1 MTSAQRPASAVPLVG
16 VEEEFLVVDAAR
28 GEVVPEAATV
38 VDAARPALGARVGG
52 EITKLQVETRT
63 DPCRSV
69 DDLAAQLAGGRAAVQ
84 AAAAPAG
91 LRVIASGSPVL
102 GRAVPPPITEGPRQ
116 DLGNATFRGLHDE
129 LAICA
134 VHVHVEEPDRD
145 RAVLI
150 GNHLRPHLPVL
161 IALTANS
168 PYWAERDTGYASWRS
183 VTWGRW
189 PVAGPP
195 PFLTSARQYDDHVD
209 MLLDAGALVDRGTI
223 FWDLRLSAN
232 HPTLE
237 VRVADVPV
245 TADESAALAALVRAL
260 VVVAGDAVDKG
271 DEGPRPLAELM
282 RLSYWRAARDGMG
295 GHGVDVAT
303 GRLLPAAALAER
315 LVALARPAL
324 DEAGDRARVEGW
336 LARLATGG
344 DGATRQ
350 RAAAARRDRLTDVVD
365 ELAAHTAPGVP
376 AGQVMASMTVEE
388 STSA

>member
-1 MTSAQRPASAVPLVG
+1 MATGQRTGSSVPLLG
-16 VEEEFLVVDAAR
+16 VEEEFLVVDTER

-38 VDAARPALGARVGG
+38 VDRARPALGTRVGG

-63 DPCRSV
+63 DPCRRL
-69 DDLAAQLAGGRAAVQ
+69 DDLGAQLAEGRAAVQ
-84 AAAAPAG
+84 AAARSAG

-116 DLGNATFRGLHDE
+116 DRGKATFRGLHDE

-150 GNHLRPHLPVL
+150 GNHLRQHLPVFL
-161 IALTANS
+161 ALTANS
-168 PYWAERDTGYASWRS
+168 PYWSERDTGYASWRS

-195 PFLTSARQYDDHVD
+195 PFLTSAKQYDDHVD
-209 MLLDAGALVDRGTI
+209 TLLEAGALVDRGTL
-223 FWDLRLSAN
+223 FWDLRLSTN

-237 VRVADVPV
+237 VRVADVPL
-245 TADESAALAALVRAL
+245 TAAESAAFAALVRAL
-260 VVVAGDAVDKG
+260 VVVAGNAVDRG
-271 DEGPRPLAELM
+271 DEGPGLTPELVRLA
-282 RLSYWRAARDGMG
+282 YWRAARDGMG
-295 GHGVDVAT
+295 GNGVDVTT
-303 GRLLPAAALAER
+303 GRLLPAAALAGR
-315 LVALARPAL
+315 LVELARPAL
-324 DEAGDRARVEGW
+324 DEAGDRERVEDW
-336 LARLATGG
+336 LARLATDG

-350 RAAAARRDRLTDVVD
+350 RAAAALRGRLTDVVD
-365 ELAAHTAPGVP
+365 EIATRTASGLPGR
-376 AGQVMASMTVEE
+376 EE

>member
-1 MTSAQRPASAVPLVG
+1 MTVRERPGAAVPLIG
-16 VEEEFLVVDAAR
+16 VEEEFLVVDADR

-38 VDAARPALGARVGG
+38 VDRARPTLGTRVGG
-52 EITKLQVETRT
+52 EITKLHVETRT
-63 DPCRSV
+63 DPCLSL
-69 DDLAAQLAGGRAAVQ
+69 DDLGAQLTEGRWAVQ
-84 AAAAPAG
+84 NAARSAG

-116 DLGNATFRGLHDE
+116 DRGNATFRGLHDE

-161 IALTANS
+161 LALTANS
-168 PYWAERDTGYASWRS
+168 PYWCERDTGYASWRS

-189 PVAGPP
+189 PVAGAP
-195 PFLTSARQYDDHVD
+195 PFLTSAQQYDDHID
-209 MLLDAGALVDRGTI
+209 MLLEAGALVDHGTI

-237 VRVADVPV
+237 VRVADVPI
-245 TADESAALAALVRAL
+245 TAAESVALAALVRAL
-260 VVVAGDAVDKG
+260 VVVAGQAVDTG
-271 DEGPRPLAELM
+271 DEGPKPIPDLLRLA
-282 RLSYWRAARDGMG
+282 YWRAARDGMG
-295 GHGVDVAT
+295 GHGIDVAT

-315 LVALARPAL
+315 LVELARPAL
-324 DEAGDRARVEGW
+324 DEAGDRQRVQDW
-336 LARLATGG
+336 LAWLATDG

-350 RAAAARRDRLTDVVD
+350 RAVAALRGRLTDVVD
-365 ELAAHTAPGVP
+365 EIAVRTAPAVP
-376 AGQVMASMTVEE
+376 VSQEGTL
-388 STSA
+388 T

>member
-1 MTSAQRPASAVPLVG
+1 MATGQRPGSPIPLIG
-16 VEEEFLVVDAAR
+16 VEEEFLVVDAGR
-28 GEVVPEAATV
+28 GEVVPEAAIV
-38 VDAARPALGARVGG
+38 VDRARPALGARVGG

-63 DPCRSV
+63 DPCRSL
-69 DDLAAQLAGGRAAVQ
+69 DDLGAQLTEGRAAVQ
-84 AAAAPAG
+84 AAARSEG

-116 DLGNATFRGLHDE
+116 DRGTATFRGLHDE

-134 VHVHVEEPDRD
+134 VHVHVEQPDRD

-150 GNHLRPHLPVL
+150 GNHLRRHLPVFL
-161 IALTANS
+161 ACAANS
-168 PYWAERDTGYASWRS
+168 PYWSERDTGYASWRS

-195 PFLTSARQYDDHVD
+195 PFLTSAQQYDDHVD
-209 MLLDAGALVDRGTI
+209 TLLEAGALVDRDTI
-223 FWDLRLSAN
+223 FWDLRLSTK

-245 TADESAALAALVRAL
+245 TAAESVALAALVRAL
-260 VVVAGDAVDKG
+260 VVVAGDAVDRG
-271 DEGPRPLAELM
+271 DEGPELVPELM
-282 RLSYWRAARDGMG
+282 RLAYWRAARDGMG

-303 GRLLPAAALAER
+303 GRLLPAGALAER

-324 DEAGDRARVEGW
+324 DEAGDRERVESW
-336 LARLATGG
+336 LARLATDG

-350 RAAAARRDRLTDVVD
+350 RAAAALRGRLTDVVD
-365 ELAAHTAPGVP
+365 EIAARTAPDVP
-376 AGQVMASMTVEE
+376 TREE
-388 STSA
+388 RTPA

>member
-1 MTSAQRPASAVPLVG
+1 MATGRLPGSRIPLLG
-16 VEEEFLVVDAAR
+16 VEEEFLVVDGER

-38 VDAARPALGARVGG
+38 VDRARPALGARVGG

-69 DDLAAQLAGGRAAVQ
+69 AELSGQLVEARAVVQ
-84 AAAAPAG
+84 AAALSAG

-116 DLGNATFRGLHDE
+116 DRGTATFRGLHDE

-134 VHVHVEEPDRD
+134 VHVHVEQPDRD

-150 GNHLRPHLPVL
+150 GNHLRQHLPVFL
-161 IALTANS
+161 ALSANS

-195 PFLTSARQYDDHVD
+195 PFLRSARQYDEHVR
-209 MLLDAGALVDRGTI
+209 MLLEAGALVDHGTI
-223 FWDLRLSAN
+223 FWDLRLSTK

-245 TADESAALAALVRAL
+245 TAAESAAQAALVRAL
-260 VVVAGDAVDKG
+260 AVVAGDAVDRG
-271 DEGPRPLAELM
+271 DEGPELAPELM
-282 RLSYWRAARDGMG
+282 RLAYWRAARDGMA
-295 GHGVDVAT
+295 GHGVDVVT
-303 GRLLPAAALAER
+303 GRLLPAATLAAR
-315 LVALARPAL
+315 LVELAGPTL
-324 DEAGDRARVEGW
+324 DEAGDRERVEDW
-336 LARLATGG
+336 LARLATDG

-350 RAAAARRDRLTDVVD
+350 RAAAALRGRLTDVVD
-365 ELAAHTAPGVP
+365 EIANRTAPDV
-376 AGQVMASMTVEE
+376 
-388 STSA
+388 SAPDVSRR

>member
-1 MTSAQRPASAVPLVG
+1 MTSIAKVG
-16 VEEEFLVVDAAR
+16 VEEEFLVVDTG
-28 GEVVPEAATV
+28 GEVVPEAAAV
-38 VDAARPALGARVGG
+38 VHLASPALGARVGG

-63 DPCRSV
+63 DPCRDLSV
-69 DDLAAQLAGGRAAVQ
+69 LGAQLAEARAAVQ
-84 AAAAPAG
+84 SAALSAG

-134 VHVHVEEPDRD
+134 VHVHVEQLDRD

-161 IALTANS
+161 LALTANS
-168 PYWAERDTGYASWRS
+168 PFWAERDTGYASWRG

-195 PFLTSARQYDDHVD
+195 PFLTSARQYDEHVD
-209 MLLDAGALVDRGTI
+209 LLLDAGALVDRGTI
-223 FWDLRLSAN
+223 FWDLRLSAS

-245 TADESAALAALVRAL
+245 TAEESLALAALVRAL
-260 VVVAGDAVDKG
+260 ATVAGEAVDRG
-271 DEGPRPLAELM
+271 DEGPRPLPELM
-282 RLSYWRAARDGMG
+282 RLAYWRAARDGMG
-295 GHGVDVAT
+295 GHGVDVTT
-303 GRLLPAAALAER
+303 GRLLPAAALADR
-315 LVALARPAL
+315 LAALARPAL
-324 DEAGDRARVEGW
+324 EEAGDVDLVEGW
-336 LARLATGG
+336 LARLATHG

-350 RAAAARRDRLTDVVD
+350 RAAAAVRGRLSDVVD
-365 ELAAHTAPGVP
+365 ELAAGTAPDVLSREVSTP
-376 AGQVMASMTVEE
+376 A
-388 STSA
+388 